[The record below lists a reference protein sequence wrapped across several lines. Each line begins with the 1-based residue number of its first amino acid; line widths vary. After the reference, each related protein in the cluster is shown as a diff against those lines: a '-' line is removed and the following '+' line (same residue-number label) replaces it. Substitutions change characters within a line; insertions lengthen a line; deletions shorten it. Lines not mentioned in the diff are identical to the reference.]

1 MVTWDEV
8 ANTTGYTVYW
18 RLVDA
23 SKGTTKNVSGS
34 DSTTVQIA
42 NLKPSTD
49 AVIRKYTV
57 RVTSVQQDDIS
68 EASQDVMF
76 ITNSEGEVRLT

>member
-1 MVTWDEV
+1 VVTWDEV

-23 SKGTTKNVSGS
+23 SKGTTKNVSASGS
-34 DSTTVQIA
+34 TSVQIT
-42 NLKPSTD
+42 NLIPSTD
-49 AVIRKYTV
+49 AVMKYTV